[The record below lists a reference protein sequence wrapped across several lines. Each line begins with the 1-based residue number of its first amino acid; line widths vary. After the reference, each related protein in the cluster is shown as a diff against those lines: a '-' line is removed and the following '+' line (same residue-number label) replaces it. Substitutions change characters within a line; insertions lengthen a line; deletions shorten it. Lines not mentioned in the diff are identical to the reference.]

1 MLLEMRAPP
10 ALVAA
15 TGLRALVGV
24 LRPDQVSLSVVL
36 VGGGPALRP
45 VPAHRREA
53 AVGRQAPQHDVSAD
67 LLALL
72 KLQW

>member
-1 MLLEMRAPP
+1 MLFEMRAPP

-15 TGLRALVGV
+15 TGLPALVRV

-36 VGGGPALRP
+36 VGSGPALRP
-45 VPAHRREA
+45 VPAHRGETT
-53 AVGRQAPQHDVSAD
+53 VGRQAPQQDVSAD

-72 KLQW
+72 KLEW